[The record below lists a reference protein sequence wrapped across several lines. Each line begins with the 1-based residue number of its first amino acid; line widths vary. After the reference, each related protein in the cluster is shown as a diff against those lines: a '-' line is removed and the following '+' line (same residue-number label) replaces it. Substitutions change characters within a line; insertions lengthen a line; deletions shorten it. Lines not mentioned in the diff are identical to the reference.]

1 MSSTKVMEMKL
12 DTLYFDY
19 IKNGSKL
26 YETRVYDKKRREI
39 RLLDEVTFIDRGNPA
54 RSFIAVITELSFFP
68 TFKEAIQQ
76 VGIHKVLPNANSLK
90 EGVALYNAFPHGEG
104 GTYKEAAKKY
114 GVLRMKFELK

>member
-1 MSSTKVMEMKL
+1 MEMKL

-54 RSFIAVITELSFFP
+54 RLFIAVITELSFFP

-76 VGIHKVLPNANSLK
+76 VGIRKVLPNANSLK